1 MTSEPPYNK
10 RPGAYEGRVVEDAVS
25 ERSVRILN
33 ECLAMLYAQ
42 MDEKDQEIQRLITRE
57 RKMVIGTVLF
67 VAGVIL
73 LFILFGT
80 EVN

>member
-42 MDEKDQEIQRLITRE
+42 MDEKDQEIQRLTARE
-57 RKMVIGTVLF
+57 DKLIVGTVLF

-80 EVN
+80 VVK